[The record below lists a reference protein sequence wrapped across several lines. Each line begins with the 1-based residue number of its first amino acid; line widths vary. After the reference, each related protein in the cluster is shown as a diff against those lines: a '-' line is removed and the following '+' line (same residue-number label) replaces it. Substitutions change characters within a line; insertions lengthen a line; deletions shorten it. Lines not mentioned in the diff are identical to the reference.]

1 MSSTSAARRISNANA
16 AGVSLG
22 LLLSLLLLAV
32 GILLPTVNGVM

>member
-1 MSSTSAARRISNANA
+1 MPSTSAGRRAIVTP

-32 GILLPTVNGVM
+32 GILLPTG

>member
-1 MSSTSAARRISNANA
+1 MSSTSAVRRVSLTP

-32 GILLPTVNGVM
+32 GILLPTANRVM